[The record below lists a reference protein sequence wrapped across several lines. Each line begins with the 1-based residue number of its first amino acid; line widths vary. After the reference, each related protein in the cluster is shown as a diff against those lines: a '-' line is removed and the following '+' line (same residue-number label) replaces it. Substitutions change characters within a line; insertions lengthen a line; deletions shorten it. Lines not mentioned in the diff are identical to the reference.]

1 MRTIM
6 LIQSI
11 EHSYIVSRKYTNL
24 NWQNNTQVFLT
35 NPCFLKKTVHNISG
49 DTLTHPKKTW
59 ICHKKLY
66 FTRWNN

>member
-1 MRTIM
+1 MHTIM

-24 NWQNNTQVFLT
+24 NWQITHKFFLT

-59 ICHKKLY
+59 ICQKFY
-66 FTRWNN
+66 QME